1 MRSRTHQ
8 SRTHLRSTSLA
19 SPLAN
24 ARGFAQRAGLR
35 TTESAPQ
42 RQSGRD
48 PRTGL
53 PRRVKHAA
61 EQRSGLS
68 MDDVRVTYNGT
79 LPGTVGARALTKGNR
94 ISVAPGEES
103 SVAHELWHVV
113 QQKQGRVGTD
123 GTKVG
128 HPINRDAA
136 LESEADAFRDEG
148 FRTATP
154 DASPDPL
161 RSVASPGLAPM
172 QLNGHSSDE
181 EDEESSSGSDEEEEE
196 SSSSGS
202 EESDGGRAKKRL
214 RAGSASN
221 SRSAK
226 APGRT
231 TVKKGA
237 LPPRELTRKKPP
249 PTKTKSKWKKTVS
262 SEEEEEE
269 SSSSS
274 GEEEESS
281 SRSSSSGEEESS
293 SSSGEEEEE
302 SSSSAGEEEE
312 ESSSSSSEVVVRK
325 KRATPS
331 KSVKKAPVKKPA
343 PKKQRKASNSD
354 DEEEPVAGPLEGLL
368 GYQGAKQQGM
378 IPIGQGKAYE
388 GPVSQKGKR
397 AEQVTRHLTNLALN
411 SATLAQSKKDVRT
424 KEKGKKDK
432 VKKAVRPVEVQL
444 SSVGRRVLINANNR
458 ESTETI
464 ESGIGKGS
472 LFDYVTGA
480 GGQTPALDKD
490 LERPK
495 RYRSK
500 LQKAKAKTRGW
511 QSSKAVGEDALDIKK
526 AESILKASQ
535 GAGVGRF
542 DLDDEAQI
550 HKEVEKWRKDT
561 APSAYVVLHGGEQ
574 LKGEHAERVQSYLRD
589 KYLKEF
595 ETETST
601 PPTGP
606 KTTCLGCSSHHKAK
620 YPKLLHPS
628 PYTGAYFGSGSPVST
643 PKEVEAAKDFI
654 KTRPAT
660 GSVSQ
665 TGYIRNSDYADS
677 DTDDEGN
684 IAYPLPKSF
693 SVPYGGKNPTTRIWR
708 QNSRDVV
715 SVAASKKRHQVSGAR
730 QQKATANA
738 GKKQRTGKLDVTSP
752 KQKAAEQLKK
762 KKAAAKKKQVV
773 KK

>member
-8 SRTHLRSTSLA
+8 SRTQRRSTSLD

-24 ARGFAQRAGLR
+24 ARGFAQRAGLW
-35 TTESAPQ
+35 TTGSAPQ

-53 PRRVKHAA
+53 PRGVKHAA
-61 EQRSGLS
+61 EQHSGLS
-68 MDDVRVTYNGT
+68 LDDVRVTYNGT

-94 ISVAPGEES
+94 ITVAPGEES

-113 QQKQGRVGTD
+113 QQKQGRVAAD
-123 GTKVG
+123 GTKAG
-128 HPINRDAA
+128 HPVNRDAA

-148 FRTATP
+148 FRAATP
-154 DASPDPL
+154 DASADPL

-181 EDEESSSGSDEEEEE
+181 ADEESSSGSDEEDEE
-196 SSSSGS
+196 SSSSSS

-226 APGRT
+226 APGRK

-237 LPPRELTRKKPP
+237 LPPRELERKKPQ
-249 PTKTKSKWKKTVS
+249 PTPKPKARSKKTVS

-269 SSSSS
+269 SSSSSSS

-281 SRSSSSGEEESS
+281 SRSSSSGEEEEESS

-302 SSSSAGEEEE
+302 
-312 ESSSSSSEVVVRK
+312 ESSSSSDVIVTK
-325 KRATPS
+325 KRATPT
-331 KSVKKAPVKKPA
+331 KSVKKPVARKPAAKRVKKT
-343 PKKQRKASNSD
+343 SGSD
-354 DEEEPVAGPLEGLL
+354 DEEEASAAWETGLL
-368 GYQGAKQQGM
+368 DYHGAKQQGK
-378 IPIGQGKAYE
+378 ISIAKGKHYE

-397 AEQVTRHLTNLALN
+397 AEQVARHLTNLVLN
-411 SATLAQSKKDVRT
+411 NATLAQSKKDVRT
-424 KEKGKKDK
+424 PVKGKKDK
-432 VKKAVRPVEVQL
+432 IKKAIRPVEVQL
-444 SSVGRRVLINANNR
+444 GAVGGRVLINANNR

-464 ESGIGKGS
+464 EAGIGKGS
-472 LFDYVTGA
+472 LFDYATGV

-495 RYRSK
+495 RYKSK
-500 LQKAKAKTRGW
+500 LEKAKAKTRPW
-511 QSSKAVGEDALDIKK
+511 QQKGAADEDASDLAK

-542 DLDDEAQI
+542 DLDDEEQI
-550 HKEVEKWRKDT
+550 LKEVEKWRKGT
-561 APSAYVVLHGGEQ
+561 APSTYVVLHGGKQ
-574 LKGEHAERVQSYLRD
+574 LKGEHAERVQSYLRN

-606 KTTCLGCSSHHKAK
+606 KTTCLGCTTHHKVN

-628 PYTGAYFGSGSPVST
+628 PYTGAYFGSGSPAST
-643 PKEVEAAKDFI
+643 EKEIEAAKEII

-660 GSVSQ
+660 GSVGQ
-665 TGYIRNSDYADS
+665 TGYIRNSDYPDS
-677 DTDDEGN
+677 DSDDEGN

-693 SVPYGGKNPTTRIWR
+693 SVPRGGKNPTTRIWR
-708 QNSRDVV
+708 QNSREVV
-715 SVAASKKRHQVSGAR
+715 SVAASRKRHQVSGA
-730 QQKATANA
+730 KSSVDA
-738 GKKQRTGKLDVTSP
+738 GKKQRTGKLVVTSP
-752 KQKAAEQLKK
+752 KQKAAVQLKK
-762 KKAAAKKKQVV
+762 KKAAAKKKQDV